1 LIYHRQKIDNLAGL
15 FDICS
20 VVVLHGENYNY
31 MLRDAKKIAEE
42 IAGPDAYGDMRI
54 NSYFNQEIY
63 SKRDE
68 IISCLKTKS
77 FFSGRQIIMLNGFS
91 EKDYKIITEIDTE
104 WQSHDAVTIVTM
116 NELIK
121 NSEIKKLLASSTRVA
136 LVNYTKRNINSEFFQ
151 NKLAEE
157 GINFHGKEILDTLVD
172 FANFT
177 PEDIL
182 ENELEKLKLF
192 KLYDDKPLSIDDFF
206 NIVSINYETNE
217 LSIAVAL
224 AERNV
229 MELEKSLSALFSQ
242 GKNSIPILQFISAY
256 FNKLTL
262 IKLFGASNFKV
273 RREYPFLVSNDLERA
288 KTHTTKWTSE
298 QLKIATN
305 SLATSDLR
313 LRKYPS
319 FYHRSILNQ
328 CFHKIMEI

>member
-1 LIYHRQKIDNLAGL
+1 MIYHRQKIDNLAGL

-20 VVVLHGENYNY
+20 VVVMHGENYNY

-157 GINFHGKEILDTLVD
+157 GINFHGKEILDTIID
-172 FANFT
+172 FAKFT
-177 PEDIL
+177 PEAIF
-182 ENELEKLKLF
+182 EREFEKLTIF
-192 KLYDDKPLSIDDFF
+192 KLNDNKPLSIDDFF
-206 NIVSINYETNE
+206 NIVSVDYEINE
-217 LSIAVAL
+217 LSLAVAL
-224 AERNV
+224 AERNIV
-229 MELEKSLSALFSQ
+229 ELEKGLSAFYSQ
-242 GKNSIPILQFISAY
+242 GKSSIYILQFMFSY
-256 FNKLTL
+256 FYKLSL
-262 IKLFGASNFKV
+262 IKLHGPNSFDAK
-273 RREYPFLVSNDLERA
+273 REYPFLRSNDLEKA
-288 KTHTTKWTSE
+288 KIHAKKW
-298 QLKIATN
+298 
-305 SLATSDLR
+305 SLDQISRVADALTISDLK
-313 LRKYPS
+313 LRKYS
-319 FYHRSILNQ
+319 VLFQRSILTQ
-328 CFHKIMEI
+328 CFHKILKI